1 MAYNFEHV
9 HLKAPDPEKTANWYV
24 KAFNFEIFND
34 RGVRPTG
41 DRFIEC
47 KSEDGTIF
55 RISGARTDERMGQ
68 GDADVH
74 YGLEHFGHH
83 RRRHGRRNRAPYRNG
98 RGGCGRSHFQ
108 PRRADNRVYQ
118 GAGRRP
124 HRTAATP
131 LDSANISSFLRK
143 QESSAVHWHTWHRS
157 NKTLPLWIPVF
168 TGMTGRGI

>member
-1 MAYNFEHV
+1 MAYEFEHI

-55 RISGARTDERMGQ
+55 RISGARTDENMGT

-74 YGLEHFGHH
+74 YGLEHFGITVDDMDAEIE
-83 RRRHGRRNRAPYRNG
+83 RLTGLGAELAEGPISNP
-98 RGGCGRSHFQ
+98 GGPTIAFIKVPDDVRIELLQ
-108 PRRADNRVYQ
+108 
-118 GAGRRP
+118 
-124 HRTAATP
+124 
-131 LDSANISSFLRK
+131 
-143 QESSAVHWHTWHRS
+143 
-157 NKTLPLWIPVF
+157 LPS
-168 TGMTGRGI
+168 

>member
-74 YGLEHFGHH
+74 YGLEHFGITVDDMDAEIE
-83 RRRHGRRNRAPYRNG
+83 RLTAMGAEVAEGPISNP
-98 RGGCGRSHFQ
+98 GGPTIAFIKVPDDVRIELLQ
-108 PRRADNRVYQ
+108 
-118 GAGRRP
+118 
-124 HRTAATP
+124 
-131 LDSANISSFLRK
+131 
-143 QESSAVHWHTWHRS
+143 
-157 NKTLPLWIPVF
+157 LP
-168 TGMTGRGI
+168 

>member
-1 MAYNFEHV
+1 MAYEFEHI

-55 RISGARTDERMGQ
+55 RISGARTNEDMGQ

-74 YGLEHFGHH
+74 YGLEHFGITVDDMDAELE
-83 RRRHGRRNRAPYRNG
+83 RLIGLGAELAEGPIRNPNG
-98 RGGCGRSHFQ
+98 PTIAFIKVPDDVRIELLQ
-108 PRRADNRVYQ
+108 
-118 GAGRRP
+118 
-124 HRTAATP
+124 
-131 LDSANISSFLRK
+131 
-143 QESSAVHWHTWHRS
+143 
-157 NKTLPLWIPVF
+157 LPS
-168 TGMTGRGI
+168 

>member
-74 YGLEHFGHH
+74 YGLEHFGITVDDMDAEIE
-83 RRRHGRRNRAPYRNG
+83 RLTALGAEVAEGPISNP
-98 RGGCGRSHFQ
+98 GGPTIAFIKVPDDVRIELLQ
-108 PRRADNRVYQ
+108 
-118 GAGRRP
+118 
-124 HRTAATP
+124 
-131 LDSANISSFLRK
+131 
-143 QESSAVHWHTWHRS
+143 
-157 NKTLPLWIPVF
+157 LPN
-168 TGMTGRGI
+168 

>member
-1 MAYNFEHV
+1 MAYEFEHI

-55 RISGARTDERMGQ
+55 RISGARTDEKMGT

-74 YGLEHFGHH
+74 YGLEHFGITVDDMDAEIE
-83 RRRHGRRNRAPYRNG
+83 RLQALGAELAEGPTSNP
-98 RGGCGRSHFQ
+98 GGPTIAFIKVPDDVRIELLQ
-108 PRRADNRVYQ
+108 
-118 GAGRRP
+118 
-124 HRTAATP
+124 
-131 LDSANISSFLRK
+131 
-143 QESSAVHWHTWHRS
+143 
-157 NKTLPLWIPVF
+157 LPN
-168 TGMTGRGI
+168 

>member
-1 MAYNFEHV
+1 MPYEFEHI

-55 RISGARTDERMGQ
+55 RISGARTDEKMGT

-74 YGLEHFGHH
+74 YGLEHFGITVDDMDAEIE
-83 RRRHGRRNRAPYRNG
+83 RLQALGAELAEGPISNP
-98 RGGCGRSHFQ
+98 GGPTIAFIKVPDDVRIELLQ
-108 PRRADNRVYQ
+108 
-118 GAGRRP
+118 
-124 HRTAATP
+124 
-131 LDSANISSFLRK
+131 
-143 QESSAVHWHTWHRS
+143 
-157 NKTLPLWIPVF
+157 LPK
-168 TGMTGRGI
+168 

>member
-34 RGVRPTG
+34 RGVRPSG

-68 GDADVH
+68 GDANVH
-74 YGLEHFGHH
+74 YGLEHFGITVDDMDAEIE
-83 RRRHGRRNRAPYRNG
+83 RLTALGAELAEGPISNP
-98 RGGCGRSHFQ
+98 GGPTIAFIKVPDDVRIELLQ
-108 PRRADNRVYQ
+108 
-118 GAGRRP
+118 
-124 HRTAATP
+124 
-131 LDSANISSFLRK
+131 
-143 QESSAVHWHTWHRS
+143 
-157 NKTLPLWIPVF
+157 LP
-168 TGMTGRGI
+168 

>member
-74 YGLEHFGHH
+74 YGLEHFGITVDDMDAEIE
-83 RRRHGRRNRAPYRNG
+83 RLTALGAEVAEGPISNP
-98 RGGCGRSHFQ
+98 GGPTIAFIKVPDDVRIELLQ
-108 PRRADNRVYQ
+108 
-118 GAGRRP
+118 
-124 HRTAATP
+124 
-131 LDSANISSFLRK
+131 
-143 QESSAVHWHTWHRS
+143 
-157 NKTLPLWIPVF
+157 LP
-168 TGMTGRGI
+168 

>member
-1 MAYNFEHV
+1 MAYEFEHI

-55 RISGARTDERMGQ
+55 RISGARTDEKMGQ

-74 YGLEHFGHH
+74 YGLEHFGITVDDMDAEIE
-83 RRRHGRRNRAPYRNG
+83 RLTALGAELAEGPISNP
-98 RGGCGRSHFQ
+98 GGPTIAFIKVPDDVRIELLQ
-108 PRRADNRVYQ
+108 
-118 GAGRRP
+118 
-124 HRTAATP
+124 
-131 LDSANISSFLRK
+131 
-143 QESSAVHWHTWHRS
+143 
-157 NKTLPLWIPVF
+157 LPN
-168 TGMTGRGI
+168 

>member
-1 MAYNFEHV
+1 MAYEFEHI

-55 RISGARTDERMGQ
+55 RISGARTDEKMGT

-74 YGLEHFGHH
+74 YGLEHFGITVDDMDAEIE
-83 RRRHGRRNRAPYRNG
+83 RLTGLGAELAEGPISNP
-98 RGGCGRSHFQ
+98 GGPTIAFIKVPDDVRIELLQ
-108 PRRADNRVYQ
+108 
-118 GAGRRP
+118 
-124 HRTAATP
+124 
-131 LDSANISSFLRK
+131 
-143 QESSAVHWHTWHRS
+143 
-157 NKTLPLWIPVF
+157 LPK
-168 TGMTGRGI
+168 

>member
-1 MAYNFEHV
+1 MAYHFEHI

-55 RISGARTDERMGQ
+55 RISGARTDEKMGQ

-74 YGLEHFGHH
+74 YGLEHFGITVDDMVAEIE
-83 RRRHGRRNRAPYRNG
+83 RLESLGAVLDEGPISNP
-98 RGGCGRSHFQ
+98 GGPTIAFIKVPDDVRIELLQ
-108 PRRADNRVYQ
+108 
-118 GAGRRP
+118 
-124 HRTAATP
+124 
-131 LDSANISSFLRK
+131 
-143 QESSAVHWHTWHRS
+143 
-157 NKTLPLWIPVF
+157 LPN
-168 TGMTGRGI
+168 

>member
-1 MAYNFEHV
+1 MPYEFEHI

-55 RISGARTDERMGQ
+55 RISGARTDENMGT

-74 YGLEHFGHH
+74 YGLEHFGITVDDMDAEIE
-83 RRRHGRRNRAPYRNG
+83 RLTGLGAELAEGPISNP
-98 RGGCGRSHFQ
+98 GGPTIAFIKVPDDVRIELLQ
-108 PRRADNRVYQ
+108 
-118 GAGRRP
+118 
-124 HRTAATP
+124 
-131 LDSANISSFLRK
+131 
-143 QESSAVHWHTWHRS
+143 
-157 NKTLPLWIPVF
+157 LPN
-168 TGMTGRGI
+168 

>member
-1 MAYNFEHV
+1 MAYEFEHI

-55 RISGARTDERMGQ
+55 RISGARTDEAMGQ

-74 YGLEHFGHH
+74 YGLEHFGITVDDMDAELE
-83 RRRHGRRNRAPYRNG
+83 RLIGLGAELAEGPIRNPNG
-98 RGGCGRSHFQ
+98 PTIAFIKVPDDVRIELLQ
-108 PRRADNRVYQ
+108 
-118 GAGRRP
+118 
-124 HRTAATP
+124 
-131 LDSANISSFLRK
+131 
-143 QESSAVHWHTWHRS
+143 
-157 NKTLPLWIPVF
+157 LPS
-168 TGMTGRGI
+168 

>member
-1 MAYNFEHV
+1 MAYEFEHI

-55 RISGARTDERMGQ
+55 RISGARTDENMGT

-74 YGLEHFGHH
+74 YGLEHFGITVDDMDAEIE
-83 RRRHGRRNRAPYRNG
+83 RLTELGAELAEGPISNP
-98 RGGCGRSHFQ
+98 GGPTIAFIKVPDDVRIELLQ
-108 PRRADNRVYQ
+108 
-118 GAGRRP
+118 
-124 HRTAATP
+124 
-131 LDSANISSFLRK
+131 
-143 QESSAVHWHTWHRS
+143 
-157 NKTLPLWIPVF
+157 LPN
-168 TGMTGRGI
+168 